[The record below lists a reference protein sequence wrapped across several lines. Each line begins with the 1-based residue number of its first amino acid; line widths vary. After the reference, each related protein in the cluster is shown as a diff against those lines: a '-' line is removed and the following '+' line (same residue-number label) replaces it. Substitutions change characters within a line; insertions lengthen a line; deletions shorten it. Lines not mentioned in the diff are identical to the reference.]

1 MDEVTEHRTPEYGTE
16 DYRRWSVL
24 FNDVTR
30 APIGSHLLFS
40 DRLAVTHHL
49 WAQGWR
55 RDVRPED
62 ITRGEDVALG
72 GGGIKAMVGRDDAGV
87 SR

>member
-1 MDEVTEHRTPEYGTE
+1 MSYHGSMTNNEKGRGVTPEYGTE

-30 APIGSHLLFS
+30 APLRDHVLFS
-40 DRLAVTHHL
+40 DRLALTQHL

-62 ITRGEDVALG
+62 VTRGEDVALG
-72 GGGIKAMVGRDDAGV
+72 SDAEV
-87 SR
+87 